1 MWNLR
6 PGNVFNNLSKE
17 SQPII
22 MLIPEHAI
30 LEFSDIALRWGLS
43 YCNKNNFIALHGD
56 EQNRIGKYLERQEC
70 SS

>member
-6 PGNVFNNLSKE
+6 PGNVFNNFSKE

-30 LEFSDIALRWGLS
+30 LEFPQTLLLDVI
-43 YCNKNNFIALHGD
+43 YPIVIK
-56 EQNRIGKYLERQEC
+56 
-70 SS
+70 